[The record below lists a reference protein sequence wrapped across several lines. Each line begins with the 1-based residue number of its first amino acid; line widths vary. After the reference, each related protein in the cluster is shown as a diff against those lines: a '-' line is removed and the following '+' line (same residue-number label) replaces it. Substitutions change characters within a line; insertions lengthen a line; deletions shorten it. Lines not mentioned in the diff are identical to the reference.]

1 VTKHDNWDNYE
12 RAVEEATDAWL
23 AIGRAI
29 DADDREIPAE
39 IVPLMV
45 RAEYA
50 LADAVSALQEAQ
62 TWSKARS
69 ALLFWDVRYAAA
81 AEYVQ
86 AARAFDSAP
95 AGTGGNFVFG
105 LARELEL
112 SDAQLRFVLAE
123 LAARLVAFREIR
135 PQSAGSAARIL
146 YLEHSH
152 A

>member
-1 VTKHDNWDNYE
+1 MTKHDNWDNYE

-23 AIGRAI
+23 AIGRALDGD
-29 DADDREIPAE
+29 DADLPTEL
-39 IVPLMV
+39 VPLMV

-50 LADAVSALQEAQ
+50 LADPVSALQEAQ
-62 TWSKARS
+62 TWSQARS
-69 ALLFWDVRYAAA
+69 ALLFWEVRYAVAV
-81 AEYVQ
+81 ELVH

-95 AGTGGNFVFG
+95 LLSGGNYVFN
-105 LARELEL
+105 LAHELEL
-112 SDAQLRFVLAE
+112 SNAQLRFVLAE

-146 YLEHSH
+146 YLGHSH